1 MDAKYTTNQE
11 ARHDL
16 FRIGVAHREP
26 NMSLNLTDSK
36 LIKLAQREG
45 FFKSDNLM
53 LMGQP
58 LFARPETSI
67 IFRLPL
73 VPLFRRA
80 CQPP

>member
-1 MDAKYTTNQE
+1 MDAKYTTNQQ

-26 NMSLNLTDSK
+26 NMSLNLTESK
-36 LIKLAQREG
+36 LIQLAEREG

-58 LFARPETSI
+58 LFGGLNLSSHHTINTNKLPE
-67 IFRLPL
+67 
-73 VPLFRRA
+73 
-80 CQPP
+80 